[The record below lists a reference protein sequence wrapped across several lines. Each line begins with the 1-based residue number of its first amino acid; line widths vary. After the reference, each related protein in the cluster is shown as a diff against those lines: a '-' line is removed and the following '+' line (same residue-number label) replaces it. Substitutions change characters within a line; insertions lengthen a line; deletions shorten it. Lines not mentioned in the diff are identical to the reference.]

1 MIRTDERQRDPLH
14 RCIIRFVITLFLT
27 FYRAETLA
35 SPADCTQPPR
45 ITPPLKRQ
53 GSVRTSNEK

>member
-1 MIRTDERQRDPLH
+1 MRDESVSVSDPLH
-14 RCIIRFVITLFLT
+14 LRDYLFLS
-27 FYRAETLA
+27 YRAETLA